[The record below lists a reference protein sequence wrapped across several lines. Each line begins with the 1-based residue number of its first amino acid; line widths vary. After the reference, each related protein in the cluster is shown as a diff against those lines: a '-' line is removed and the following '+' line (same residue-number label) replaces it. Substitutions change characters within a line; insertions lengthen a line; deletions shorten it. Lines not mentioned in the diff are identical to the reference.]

1 MKSNKL
7 RIIIP
12 LVVAAVIVVGF
23 LLNVSIGTL
32 CAPGLGEI
40 SLLCPLGSLMTMLA
54 SKTMIPRAIIS
65 LIVVILLIV
74 LFARAFCGWICPV
87 PVVEKLRGITKPKNK
102 KKISKKGSSDPSDI
116 SNPTVEKIQL
126 SNEEKELLKSGCKA
140 CSACHPKRGN
150 APDTRHFVLL
160 GALGS
165 AAIFGF
171 PVFCLVCPIGLVFAS
186 VFLIINLFAFG
197 DVSWTVIAI
206 PALLLVE
213 VVLFKKWCHKI
224 CPIGALM
231 SLIGK
236 ANKTFVPTIDN
247 GKCLETAKGIS
258 CGACGRACGEG
269 IDIRHGKLSEAS
281 LSECTKCRSCV
292 EACPT
297 QAITMPFLPRKDA
310 GTDASIPESI
320 LLEDEI
326 KMENHRSI
334 QG

>member
-1 MKSNKL
+1 MKSKKL
-7 RIIIP
+7 RIVIP
-12 LVVAAVIVVGF
+12 LIVAALITIGF
-23 LLNVSIGTL
+23 LLNLSIGTL
-32 CAPGLGEI
+32 CAPGFDEI

-54 SKTMIPRAIIS
+54 SKTMIPRAVIS
-65 LIVVILLIV
+65 LIIVVILVI

-87 PVVEKLRGITKPKNK
+87 PVIEKLRGITKPRGK
-102 KKISKKGSSDPSDI
+102 KVKLSKQVQDEVFAENNVAKLTDQ
-116 SNPTVEKIQL
+116 EKR
-126 SNEEKELLKSGCKA
+126 LLKTSCGSCN
-140 CSACHPKRGN
+140 ACHPKRGN
-150 APDTRHFVLL
+150 VPDTRHFVLL

-171 PVFCLVCPIGLVFAS
+171 PVFCLVCPIGLTFAS
-186 VFLIINLFAFG
+186 IFLIINLFAFG
-197 DVSWTVIAI
+197 DVSWTVLAV
-206 PALLLVE
+206 PALLIVE
-213 VVLFKKWCHKI
+213 VVIFKKWCHKI

-247 GKCLETAKGIS
+247 EKCLETAKGVS

-297 QAITMPFLPRKDA
+297 NAVTMPFISRKEPASDS
-310 GTDASIPESI
+310 SIPNLIIE
-320 LLEDEI
+320 EDEL
-326 KMENHRSI
+326 KLLRHRMA
-334 QG
+334 QGEE

>member
-1 MKSNKL
+1 MKSKKL
-7 RIIIP
+7 RIVIP
-12 LVVAAVIVVGF
+12 LVIAAIITLGF
-23 LLNVSIGTL
+23 ILNLSIGTL
-32 CAPGLGEI
+32 CAPGLDEI

-54 SKTMIPRAIIS
+54 SKTMIPRAVIS
-65 LIVVILLIV
+65 LIIVILLIV

-87 PVVEKLRGITKPKNK
+87 PVIEKLRGITKPKG
-102 KKISKKGSSDPSDI
+102 KKGKQSKQVQEVALDENDD
-116 SNPTVEKIQL
+116 NKLTDKEK
-126 SNEEKELLKSGCKA
+126 SLLKTSCGS

-150 APDTRHFVLL
+150 VPDTRHFVLL

-171 PVFCLVCPIGLVFAS
+171 PVFCLVCPIGLAFAS
-186 VFLIINLFAFG
+186 IFLIINLFAFG
-197 DVSWTVIAI
+197 DVSWTVVVV
-206 PALLLVE
+206 PALLIIE
-213 VVLFKKWCHKI
+213 VVVFKKWCHKI

-247 GKCLETAKGIS
+247 EKCLETAKGVS

-297 QAITMPFLPRKDA
+297 DAITMPFISRKGSA
-310 GTDASIPESI
+310 SDASIPDSI
-320 LLEDEI
+320 IDEDELKLQRYRI
-326 KMENHRSI
+326 A
-334 QG
+334 QGED